1 MRTIAQ
7 RAGFLLASLVLAGVG
22 TIAGAPAA
30 SAGSDETIVTARG
43 SVGWYHNG
51 DRVVAC
57 DAKKDGLSIEANYR
71 HEGGTSTGR
80 VLHVAGAGE
89 CDSETWN
96 LYEGANIEIR
106 MCYRDDFVITKC
118 SGWQNA
124 EA

>member
-1 MRTIAQ
+1 MRTMAQ
-7 RAGFLLASLVLAGVG
+7 RAGFFLASLVLAGVSN
-22 TIAGAPAA
+22 IAGAPAA

-71 HEGGTSTGR
+71 HEGGTSPGR
-80 VLHVAGAGE
+80 VLHVAGAGN

-96 LYEGANIEIR
+96 TYEGANIEIR
-106 MCYRDDFVITKC
+106 MCYRDGFVIAKC

-124 EA
+124 VA